1 MTGTPPRK
9 DPPSGDPTFVRNQPA
24 LTQSTGRI
32 WLIAGAILSAVAL
45 VILGLLVELDPRTA
59 TIGIVAVIALY
70 LAMIAIRVTV
80 RSPRLRLGLLAA
92 IMLTIAVTTLTVI
105 TIIGWTQADSLGP

>member
-1 MTGTPPRK
+1 MTGTPPR
-9 DPPSGDPTFVRNQPA
+9 DDRPFEDPTFVRNQPA

-32 WLIAGAILSAVAL
+32 WLIAGALLSAVAL

-59 TIGIVAVIALY
+59 AIGIGAVIVLY

-80 RSPRLRLGLLAA
+80 RAPRLRLGLLAA
-92 IMLTIAVTTLTVI
+92 VMLTIAGTALTVI
-105 TIIGWTQADSLGP
+105 AIIGWTQADSLGL